1 MKRWLFAEQQ
11 SQLGTVFV
19 LLMVV
24 ATTTTTNMIDVVQCF
39 LSNAPMTTI
48 ATHHHDVVKISTM
61 ATRTT
66 MVVEPMS
73 SRRRWTDTRTT
84 VDQKNGPAGIV
95 QSIQYSPWALASS
108 SSNTN
113 ELVRAI
119 LYNVCSFL
127 TTHLFFVSNSFL
139 VFCQNY
145 PCSLLQKQDA
155 IATWIHR
162 SLNNTISSRYGP
174 DGRGQFTY
182 LGTISYRGGDR

>member
-1 MKRWLFAEQQ
+1 LNSQRKHTHNPPKKMKRWLFAEQQ

-24 ATTTTTNMIDVVQCF
+24 AATTTTTMIDVVHCF
-39 LSNAPMTTI
+39 LWNSPMTTI
-48 ATHHHDVVKISTM
+48 ATHHHHHHDVVKISTM
-61 ATRTT
+61 TTRT

-73 SRRRWTDTRTT
+73 SRRRWTDTRNT

-119 LYNVCSFL
+119 LYNVCSSL
-127 TTHLFFVSNSFL
+127 MTLLFFVSNSFL
-139 VFCQNY
+139 VFCRNY

-162 SLNNTISSRYGP
+162 SVNNTISPRYRQ
-174 DGRGQFTY
+174 D
-182 LGTISYRGGDR
+182 